1 MTPASL
7 QTEPREDQRHTF
19 TLESCKP
26 GYIPLQYIF
35 YVANFSSLSLLV
47 AIQPLL
53 HACLSLHDS
62 PDQAAHYHILPAS
75 HHSIIAPYSSIARP
89 GSTLSH
95 SPCQSPLHH
104 CSILIYSSARQH
116 IITFSPPL
124 TIPPLLCTHL

>member
-35 YVANFSSLSLLV
+35 YIADFSSLSLLV

-53 HACLSLHDS
+53 HVWLSLHDS
-62 PDQAAHYHILPAS
+62 PDQAAHYHVLPAN
-75 HHSIIAPYSSIARP
+75 HHSTIALNSSV
-89 GSTLSH
+89 TLT
-95 SPCQSPLHH
+95 
-104 CSILIYSSARQH
+104 RQH
-116 IITFSPPL
+116 IVTFSLPI
-124 TIPPLLCTHL
+124 TITPLLCTHL